1 MNNRADGNEAE
12 TADLLGRMQ
21 GLTVALCTPLDAQY
35 NLDVEGLE
43 KLIERVIEG
52 GASCLFPL
60 GWCGEQPLLI
70 QGVRNAVMRETCR
83 IADGRVP
90 VMAGV
95 SEQSLPRVMEQVVM
109 AKEAGAD
116 LVLTTAPYSYE
127 ISQELI
133 CEFFIEIMS
142 ECDLPLVVYQNFETS
157 ARLDLDSLSC
167 LSRVPGI
174 IGVKSYVPFL
184 DLQKSFHQLHNAESF
199 AVICGD
205 EYLYSA
211 ALLEGIRFYTM
222 GGPGNLC
229 PGYCMQVYRDALSG
243 DWESVKQKQR
253 RLADFYD
260 AAYPSGDT
268 AYAVVK
274 YVLQCLGICSARVIS
289 PHRTILPEQGKTL
302 DAIVDQFADVLE
314 G

>member
-1 MNNRADGNEAE
+1 VNSRTNEDEAK
-12 TADLLGRMQ
+12 TADLLGRIQ
-21 GLTVALCTPLDAQY
+21 GLTVALCTPLDEQY

-43 KLIERVIEG
+43 RLIERVIEG

-90 VMAGV
+90 VMVGV

-133 CEFFIEIMS
+133 CAFFIELMS

-157 ARLDLDSLSC
+157 ARIDFDNLSR

-222 GGPGNLC
+222 GGSGNLC

-289 PHRTILPEQGKTL
+289 PHRTILPEQAKTL